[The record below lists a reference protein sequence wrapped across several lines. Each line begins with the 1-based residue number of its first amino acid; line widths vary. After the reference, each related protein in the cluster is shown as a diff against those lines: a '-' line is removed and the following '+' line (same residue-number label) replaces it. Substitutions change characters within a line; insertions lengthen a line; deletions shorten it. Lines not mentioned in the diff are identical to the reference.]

1 MGKSIFGEFY
11 NEEDLKLSMDEI
23 TNSLPK
29 YKRGLLTILL
39 GRFEQTLENGGYI
52 ENRQQKEKLNEK

>member
-39 GRFEQTLENGGYI
+39 GRFEQTLEIFYD
-52 ENRQQKEKLNEK
+52 ENYEK